1 MRFLRF
7 LLPALLLALAACAKR
22 ETPVDEGI
30 RTGTLLVGNQNEPA
44 SLDPQLAEA
53 FTDQVILVALFEGLT
68 ALDEATA
75 QPVPAVAERWDVSPD
90 GLTYTF
96 HLRPGQQWSNGDPL
110 TAEDFAYSFRRI
122 LSPKLAS
129 SYSYMLWPIKNAE
142 AYNSGTLT
150 DFSKVGV
157 AVIDPL
163 TLRLTLEHPTPYL
176 PALAA
181 HPTWMPVHRAT
192 IEKYGRIDDRS
203 TAWTNPGNLV
213 GNGAFTLTEWHAN
226 DRIVVAKN
234 PRYRDAAQNHLNR
247 VVFLPVENAEVEE
260 RNFRAGQVHV
270 TFSLPAAK
278 LPTYRAESP
287 SPLRVDPF
295 LRTFYLNFNTTK
307 PPLDNPKVRRALAL
321 GLDRAALAQAVY
333 NGSRA
338 PAHTFT
344 PPNCGGY
351 DLPAGQPDD
360 FAAARA
366 LLAEAGYPGGK
377 GLPAFPLTVLND
389 DTQPRVA
396 EAIQAMWQRELGV
409 RLTIEP
415 CEQKTWIQ
423 RQQTLAHT
431 IGIMGWVGDFAD
443 PVTFLNVLK
452 AGGGNNWTGWA
463 SPAYDALLAEAART
477 AEPAARLALLR
488 RAETLMLDAAPVAPL
503 VFDARAYALHPA
515 VRNWAP
521 SPLGFH
527 RFQLIELRN

>member
-7 LLPALLLALAACAKR
+7 LLPALLLVLAACTRR

-30 RTGTLLVGNQNEPA
+30 RTHTLLVGNQNEPA

-68 ALDEATA
+68 AIDEASA

-129 SYSYMLWPIKNAE
+129 SYSYMLWPLKNAQ
-142 AYNSGTLT
+142 AYNEGKFT
-150 DFSKVGV
+150 DFSQVGV
-157 AVIDPL
+157 AVVDPL

-192 IEKYGRIDDRS
+192 IEKFGRIDDRA

-213 GNGAFTLTEWHAN
+213 GNGPFTLAEWHAN

-234 PRYRDAAQNHLNR
+234 PRYRDAAQNQLER
-247 VVFLPVENAEVEE
+247 VVFFPIENAEVEE
-260 RNFRAGQVHV
+260 HNFRAGQLHV

-278 LPTYRAESP
+278 LPAYRAESP

-344 PPNCGGY
+344 PPNCGAY
-351 DLPAGQPDD
+351 QLPAGQPDD

-366 LLAEAGYPGGK
+366 LLAEAGYPGGR
-377 GLPAFPLTVLND
+377 GLPVFPLTVLND

-415 CEQKTWIQ
+415 SEQKTWIQ

-431 IGIMGWVGDFAD
+431 IGLMGWVGDYAE
-443 PVTFLNVLK
+443 PATFLNVLK
-452 AGGGNNWTGWA
+452 GGGGNNWTGWA
-463 SPAYDALLAEAART
+463 SSAYDALLAEAART
-477 AEPAARLALLR
+477 ADPAARLAILR
-488 RAETLMLDAAPVAPL
+488 RAETLLLDAAPIAPL
-503 VFDARAYALHPA
+503 VYDARTYALHPA

-527 RFQLIELRN
+527 RFQLIRLER